1 MKGFVYKPK
10 LDIAMKTLAKKIRA
24 TGLASMLILF
34 MTPIFAQNGNG
45 YITINGNLK
54 DAKTKNALFFA
65 YVTIPNSHVGTVTN
79 SEGNF
84 TIKISP
90 LLNASEVEFSHLG
103 YITKL
108 VPVETLRQGN
118 AEVLL
123 EPASIP
129 LDEVTIR
136 PIEVDKLV
144 ADAISKIP
152 YNYSDN
158 PNMLTGFY
166 RETIK
171 QRRDYISISEAVLDI
186 YKAPY
191 KSFSGSDRIKIFK
204 GRKSTSVKKA
214 DTLAVKLQGGPRVSL
229 LLDIAK
235 NPDIIFFEDYINY
248 YNFTLEDMVTIDK
261 KINYVIGFAQKDN
274 VTEPLYYGRLYI
286 DTKNLAIT
294 NAQFSLNLDDKDEAA
309 KLFVL
314 KKPRGVKFTP
324 TSTSYHVNY
333 TEHNGRY
340 YLNYVRNELSFK
352 ANWRRRIFNT
362 SYTVVAEM
370 AVTDRDLSNANK
382 FPYRETFKASDILS
396 ETVAAFNDD
405 DFWGE
410 YNYIKP
416 EESIGEAIKK
426 YGKRLKRMNVE

>member
-1 MKGFVYKPK
+1 
-10 LDIAMKTLAKKIRA
+10 MKTLAKKIR
-24 TGLASMLILF
+24 TMSLASLLMLFLA
-34 MTPIFAQNGNG
+34 PSFAQNGNG

-65 YVTIPNSHVGTVTN
+65 YVTIPSSHVGTVTN

-84 TIKISP
+84 TFKISP
-90 LLNASEVEFSHLG
+90 LLNANEVEFSHLG
-103 YITKL
+103 YITKR
-108 VPVETLRQGN
+108 VPVETLRKGN
-118 AEVLL
+118 TEVLL

-129 LDEVTIR
+129 LDEITVR
-136 PIEVDKLV
+136 PIDVEKLV
-144 ADAISKIP
+144 ADAIAKIP

-191 KSFSGSDRIKIFK
+191 KNLSGMDRIKIFK
-204 GRKSTSVKKA
+204 GRKSINVKKA
-214 DTLAVKLQGGPRVSL
+214 DTLAVKLQGGPNVSL

-235 NPDIIFFEDYINY
+235 NIEVLFPEDYRNY

-261 KINYVIGFAQKDN
+261 KINYVVGFAQKEG

-294 NAQFSLNLDDKDEAA
+294 NAQFSLNIDNKDEAA

-314 KKPRGVKFTP
+314 KKPRGVKFMP
-324 TSTSYHVNY
+324 TSTSYYVNY
-333 TEHNGRY
+333 TEYNGRY
-340 YLNYVRNELSFK
+340 YLSYVRNELSFK
-352 ANWRRRIFNT
+352 ANWNRRIFNT
-362 SYTVVAEM
+362 SYTVTAEM
-370 AVTDRDLSNANK
+370 AITDRDLINVNK
-382 FPYRETFKASDILS
+382 FPYRDILKSSDILS

-410 YNYIKP
+410 YNFIQP
-416 EESIGEAIKK
+416 EESIQDAIKK
-426 YGKRLKRMNVE
+426 YGKRLKRLNEE

>member
-1 MKGFVYKPK
+1 
-10 LDIAMKTLAKKIRA
+10 MKTLAKKIRA

-34 MTPIFAQNGNG
+34 LTPLFGQNGNG

-65 YVTIPNSHVGTVTN
+65 YITIPNSHVGTVTN

-84 TIKISP
+84 TLKISP
-90 LLNASEVEFSHLG
+90 LLNAREVEFSHLG

-129 LDEVTIR
+129 LDEITIR
-136 PIEVDKLV
+136 PIEVEKLV
-144 ADAISKIP
+144 ADAIAKIP
-152 YNYSDN
+152 YNYSET
-158 PNMLTGFY
+158 PNMFTGFY

-171 QRRDYISISEAVLDI
+171 QRRDYVSISEAVLDI

-191 KSFSGSDRIKIFK
+191 KNFGGTDRIKIFK
-204 GRKSTSVKKA
+204 GRKSASVKKA
-214 DTLAVKLQGGPRVSL
+214 DTLAVKLQGGPNVSL

-235 NPDIIFFEDYINY
+235 NPDILFFEDYINY

-261 KINYVIGFAQKDN
+261 KINYVVAFAQKDN

-333 TEHNGRY
+333 IEHNGRY

-352 ANWRRRIFNT
+352 ANWSRRIFNT
-362 SYTVVAEM
+362 NYTVVAEM
-370 AVTDRDLSNANK
+370 AVTDRDLSNSNK
-382 FPYRETFKASDILS
+382 FPYRETFKTSDILS

-410 YNYIKP
+410 YNYIQP
-416 EESIGEAIKK
+416 EESIEEAIKK
-426 YGKRLKRMNVE
+426 YGKRLKRLNVE